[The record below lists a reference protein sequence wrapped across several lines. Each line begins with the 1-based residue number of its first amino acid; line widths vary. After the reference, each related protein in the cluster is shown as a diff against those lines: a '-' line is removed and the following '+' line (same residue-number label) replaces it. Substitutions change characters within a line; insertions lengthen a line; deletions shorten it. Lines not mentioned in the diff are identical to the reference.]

1 PADRPGLATVLGP
14 EGEQA
19 CLEVL
24 QVVRH
29 GRRQQLALDDAEEDL
44 DLVQPGGVDGG
55 VDQDQVRVA
64 LAEPAGWLG
73 TLVGGARGPDPKA
86 AGRRGVGLHGNH
98 LVHEPGEGRDPG
110 LGLAAAQW
118 EAARDVPGTEVLESA
133 PTLVVALPPARLT
146 RARRGQLAPAGL
158 DRGLL

>member
-1 PADRPGLATVLGP
+1 CGNRLRDPLFRGALTPAPYRRASCRGTARDAGRDRRLGRVSLKRPEGHPASSYLGAAPKWGPPLKGVGGCSELPAALLQIPQAAVEVLAGELPADRPGLATVLGP

-55 VDQDQVRVA
+55 VDQDQVRV
-64 LAEPAGWLG
+64 
-73 TLVGGARGPDPKA
+73 
-86 AGRRGVGLHGNH
+86 
-98 LVHEPGEGRDPG
+98 
-110 LGLAAAQW
+110 
-118 EAARDVPGTEVLESA
+118 
-133 PTLVVALPPARLT
+133 
-146 RARRGQLAPAGL
+146 
-158 DRGLL
+158 